1 MKKKLVAFLL
11 SMTMCAGMLAGCGSK
26 ETENNASSS
35 ESQAA
40 QSQETETQGAEV
52 QSTEAEKPQEITNIV
67 VYYRA
72 SAQNSEKAIIEAMN
86 EYSAEKIGVTITYT
100 PIESSEY
107 KDKLSMDLAAQT
119 EMDLC
124 WMANYTGLQ
133 SLAEQGALME
143 LTDILGEYEDLYNV
157 MPEKIWESTEYGG
170 NRYFVPNY
178 KESFTSYSVMTP
190 AALADTVKD
199 KYGIDFNEIE
209 CNGIEELENYEEY
222 ILACMKEGV
231 EFPIPN
237 LVRFYTWLSGDSR
250 YEVLNGIYI
259 ADKETHTVTTY
270 YETPEFAEYVE
281 LMQRWNDLGIRL
293 EESLLSDFKFDPYL
307 KSGSYAI
314 SGWTT
319 VPDNQN
325 QASIRYGVDAY
336 VKEVTQKTVINTS
349 ATGAGWAIP
358 QYSEKADAVMKWLTL
373 LNTDTEFANL
383 FVYGLEGQNYTVESD
398 GRIAVN
404 TDAGWSNSAWKV
416 TNYLVPS
423 LSTADALDKKE
434 QYDLYNNEAVEMVH
448 LGFRPDLT
456 ALSAETATITAIDK
470 EVGTM
475 FDIGLYGVDKLEE
488 TIADMNKAGLE
499 KVKAEIQ
506 KQLDEF
512 LASK

>member
-1 MKKKLVAFLL
+1 MKKKFVAFLL

-26 ETENNASSS
+26 SEETKASSS
-35 ESQAA
+35 ESQTA
-40 QSQETETQGAEV
+40 QSQGTEAQASV
-52 QSTEAEKPQEITNIV
+52 QSKEEEKPRETTNIV

-72 SAQNSEKAIIEAMN
+72 NPQNSDQAVIEAMN
-86 EYSAEKIGVTITYT
+86 AYSEEKIGVTITYT
-100 PIESSEY
+100 PIQSSEY
-107 KDKLSMDLAAQT
+107 KDKLSMDLAAKADI
-119 EMDLC
+119 DLC

-143 LTDILGEYEDLYNV
+143 LTDVLTSFEDLYNV
-157 MPEKIWESTEYGG
+157 MPEKIWESTEYSG
-170 NRYFVPNY
+170 NRYIVPNY

-199 KYGIDFNEIE
+199 KYGIDFKEIE
-209 CNGIEELENYEEY
+209 CNGIEELANYEEY

-237 LVRFYTWLSGDSR
+237 LVRFYTWLSGDSK
-250 YEVLNGIYI
+250 YEVLSGIYV
-259 ADKETHTVTTY
+259 ADKETHTVSTY
-270 YETPEFAEYVE
+270 YETPEFAAYVE
-281 LMQRWNDLGIRL
+281 LMQKWNELGIRL

-307 KSGSYAI
+307 KSGFYAI

-325 QASIRYGVDAY
+325 QASTRYGVDVY
-336 VKEVTQKTVINTS
+336 VNEVTQKTVVNSS
-349 ATGAGWAIP
+349 ATGSGWAIP

-373 LNTDTEFANL
+373 LNTDTEFANI

-398 GRIAVN
+398 GRITMIA
-404 TDAGWSNSAWKV
+404 DSGWSNSAWKV
-416 TNYLVPS
+416 TNYLIPS
-423 LSTADALDKKE
+423 LSTSDPEDKKE
-434 QYDLYNNEAVEMVH
+434 QYDQYNQEAVEMVH

-456 ALSAETATITAIDK
+456 AFSAETATINAIDK

-488 TIADMNKAGLE
+488 AIADMNKAGLE

-512 LASK
+512 LATK